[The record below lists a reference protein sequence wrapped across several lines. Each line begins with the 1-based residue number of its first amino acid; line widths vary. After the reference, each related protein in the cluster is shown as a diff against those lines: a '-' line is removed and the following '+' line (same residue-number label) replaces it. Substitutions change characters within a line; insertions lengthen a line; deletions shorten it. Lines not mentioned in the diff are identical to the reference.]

1 MMNSDQDENLTTEKI
16 DRHANELADLRVAD
30 DQAQHTTGGSRT
42 YGTQDSNG
50 HGTHVAGTVGGSQ

>member
-1 MMNSDQDENLTTEKI
+1 MNSDKDENLTTEKI
-16 DRHANELADLRVAD
+16 DPHANELVDLRVAD
-30 DQAQHTTGGSRT
+30 DQSQHTTGGSRT

>member
-1 MMNSDQDENLTTEKI
+1 MNSDKDENLRTEKI
-16 DRHANELADLRVAD
+16 DPPAKELADLPVAG
-30 DQAQHTTGGSRT
+30 DQAQHTTGGSRS